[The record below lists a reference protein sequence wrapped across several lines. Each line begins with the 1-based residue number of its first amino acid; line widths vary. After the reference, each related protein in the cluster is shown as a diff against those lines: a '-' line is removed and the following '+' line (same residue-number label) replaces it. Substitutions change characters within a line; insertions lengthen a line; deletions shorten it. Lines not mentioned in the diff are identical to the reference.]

1 MPIYKFPSKDIESL
15 IKLKTK
21 EIIKDNKIILSELLS
36 DLKDLKE
43 DAKKTGNDSI
53 MKLIN
58 IFAAEEK
65 LDNYEDPRIIYK

>member
-1 MPIYKFPSKDIESL
+1 L
-15 IKLKTK
+15 A
-21 EIIKDNKIILSELLS
+21 

-58 IFAAEEK
+58 IFSSEEN
-65 LDNYEDPRIIYK
+65 LDNYKDPRIIYK